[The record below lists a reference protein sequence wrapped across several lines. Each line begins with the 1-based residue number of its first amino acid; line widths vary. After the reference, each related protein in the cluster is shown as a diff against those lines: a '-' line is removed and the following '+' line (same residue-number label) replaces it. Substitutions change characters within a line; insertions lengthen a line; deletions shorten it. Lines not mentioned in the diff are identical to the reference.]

1 MRKLVLVDDEASV
14 RQTISQLIDW
24 EAYGFH
30 LVGSASNGEEALTI
44 IEEQEPDVVIT
55 DICMP
60 LMDGF
65 ELSQAIYEFDPTIK
79 IIFISGH
86 DNFDF
91 AQSAI
96 RLNIHEYLLKP
107 ISPADIQ
114 EALIRV
120 NQSLDQEL
128 QRATDM
134 RQMTKE
140 YMNTLE
146 ASKRSLLINLVTE
159 NYAAPQTSRLL
170 NLIELYTMQLD
181 QPHYRVVS
189 LALAPNTQHTKKT
202 VIPSVSNDDKD
213 VLFAEELTWVSYLKT
228 LAELCRKHLRGEV
241 FRYNQNLILI
251 LNSDSPIT
259 TDITDVLLQ
268 DIQQTFLKIYRIPLA
283 FGVSDE
289 SQQLYELK
297 RLYRQAL
304 QTVEYCQTMSALN
317 RMYYSDMDKNHL
329 LPLEHDYVN
338 DNRFNSLITIGL
350 YSELEQYM
358 HQFYDEQIN
367 RNVPQDMI
375 YLSFLEF
382 TSRTIRVASRI
393 IQDSQLFND
402 FMKTMMNSAEIPA
415 HELLVIF
422 LDYSKQILNEIH
434 QNRESEKES
443 LTHTGIKLMHR
454 HYSDPA
460 FNQRELANRLHIS
473 PNYLCSVFK
482 KEANASFKE
491 LLIEIRM
498 KKAQEL
504 ILTTDMKMLEV
515 AEAVGYTD
523 HHYFSYSFKK
533 FFGKSPRAMREPS

>member
-24 EAYGFH
+24 EAYGFQ
-30 LVGSASNGEEALTI
+30 LVGSASNGEDALSI
-44 IEEQEPDVVIT
+44 IEEQQPDVVIT

-65 ELSQAIYEFDPTIK
+65 ELSQAIYELDPTIK

-114 EALIRV
+114 AALVRV

-140 YMNTLE
+140 YMHTIE
-146 ASKRSLLINLVTE
+146 ASKRSLLIDLVTE
-159 NYAAPQTSRLL
+159 NYAANQTSRLL
-170 NLIELYTMQLD
+170 NLIQLYTLQLD
-181 QPHYRVVS
+181 QAYYRIVTFAVQQADDQS
-189 LALAPNTQHTKKT
+189 T
-202 VIPSVSNDDKD
+202 VIQSISSDAKD
-213 VLFAEELTWVSYLKT
+213 LLFAEELTWVSYRKT
-228 LAELCRKHLRGEV
+228 LAELCQKHLHAEV

-251 LNSDSPIT
+251 LNSDQPIT

-268 DIQQTFLKIYRIPLA
+268 DIQQTFLKIYRLPITL
-283 FGVSDE
+283 GVSDE
-289 SQQLYELK
+289 STQISELK

-304 QTVEYCQTMSALN
+304 QTLDYCQATSALN
-317 RMYYSDMDKNHL
+317 RMYYSDMDKNHR

-338 DNRFNSLITIGL
+338 DNRFNSLITVGL

-358 HQFYDEQIN
+358 RRFYDEQIN
-367 RNVPQDMI
+367 RNVTQDVMF
-375 YLSFLEF
+375 LSFLEF

-393 IQDSQLFND
+393 IQNESLFTE
-402 FMKTMMNSAEIPA
+402 FMKTMMDSPHVPA
-415 HELLVIF
+415 YELLAIF
-422 LDYSKQILNEIH
+422 LKYSKQILNEIH

-443 LTHTGIKLMHR
+443 LTQAGLKLMHR
-454 HYSDPA
+454 HYNDPE
-460 FNQRELANRLHIS
+460 FNQRELAKRLHIS

-498 KKAQEL
+498 QKAQEL
-504 ILTTDMKMLEV
+504 ILTTDMKMLEI

-533 FFGKSPRAMREPS
+533 FFGKSPRAMREPN